1 MKVIINTPSV
11 SIPAGVANHYLGL
24 KKYFSN
30 DIIYNEYMPG
40 SDLQQKY
47 GKVLTTLII
56 PFLKVYDTV
65 RFIFLLFF
73 YRNST
78 VLLNPSFGKTA
89 LQRDAFFIRI
99 ATCFKCKI
107 VVFIHGWDKRY
118 LQEVFDKKEKFSNVW
133 YKADAFFVLASEF
146 KNYLLE
152 LGVTAPIYLTTTK
165 VNDKMLK
172 GVKFKNI
179 SSVQNL
185 LFLSRVEKEKGI
197 FVTIDT
203 FELLHK
209 KYPELKLTIVGRG
222 NALNEA
228 ESYVKKKEL
237 SNIRFTG
244 ALYGDNLSQEFL
256 KGDIFILPSYSEG
269 MPTVVL
275 EAMAFGLPVI
285 TRPVGGLVDFFKD
298 DKMGYMIESFDS
310 KAYAE
315 KIESLI
321 NDIDKTNEIA
331 TYNMQYAKEHFL
343 ASKVA
348 NELETI
354 LRNDL

>member
-1 MKVIINTPSV
+1 MKVIINTPIITNPSGV
-11 SIPAGVANHYLGL
+11 SNHYLGL
-24 KKYFSN
+24 KDFFSE
-30 DIIYNEYMPG
+30 DIIYNQCYTRYY
-40 SDLQQKY
+40 LKR
-47 GKVLTTLII
+47 TLKSQFIVI
-56 PFLKVYDTV
+56 FLFPFFFISNYL
-65 RFIFLLFF
+65 RFIALLIKHKEPI
-73 YRNST
+73 

-89 LQRDAFFIRI
+89 LQRDALFIKI
-99 ATCFKCKI
+99 AKRFKCKTT
-107 VVFIHGWDKRY
+107 VFVHGWNKEY
-118 LQEVFDKKEKFSNVW
+118 LQKVINKKGKLSNAW
-133 YKADAFFVLASEF
+133 YQVDAYFVLASEF

-152 LGVTAPIYLTTTK
+152 LGISVPIHLTTTK
-165 VNDKMLK
+165 VSDKMLK
-172 GVKFKNI
+172 GVEEKNI
-179 SSVQNL
+179 SVIQNI

-209 KYPELKLTIVGRG
+209 KHPDLKLTIVGRG

-285 TRPVGGLVDFFKD
+285 TRPVGGLVDFFED
-298 DKMGYMIESFDS
+298 DKMGYMIESFDP
-310 KAYAE
+310 KAYA
-315 KIESLI
+315 KNRIF
-321 NDIDKTNEIA
+321 N
-331 TYNMQYAKEHFL
+331 Q
-343 ASKVA
+343 
-348 NELETI
+348 
-354 LRNDL
+354 